1 MAVLPIKLVGEEV
14 LRTKA
19 RAVER
24 FDPQLAKLL
33 DDMLDTMYEAP
44 GIGLAGPQ
52 VGVSQRV
59 IVIDIGDG
67 PLRVVNPKIVEQEG
81 TELGPEGCLSIPGI
95 YGDVVRYSR
104 ILVKGQDEF
113 GRAVKVPA
121 EGLLAR
127 VFQHEIDHLD
137 GRLFTD
143 LGGDFRLGAPDR
155 DDDDEDDEDS
165 EEEEGED

>member
-19 RAVER
+19 RPVDK
-24 FDPQLAKLL
+24 FDNQLWRLL
-33 DDMLDTMYEAP
+33 DDMCDTMYDAP

-52 VGVSQRV
+52 VGVSKRI

-67 PLRVVNPKIVEQEG
+67 PIRMINPKIVEFEG
-81 TELGPEGCLSIPGI
+81 EQIGPEGCLSIPGL
-95 YGDVVRYSR
+95 YGDVTRHNLIV
-104 ILVKGQDEF
+104 VKGQDEL
-113 GRAVKVPA
+113 GKSVKLNA

-143 LGGDFRLGAPDR
+143 LALSLHLPAPGDEA
-155 DDDDEDDEDS
+155 EDDEEEPQ
-165 EEEEGED
+165 EEEE